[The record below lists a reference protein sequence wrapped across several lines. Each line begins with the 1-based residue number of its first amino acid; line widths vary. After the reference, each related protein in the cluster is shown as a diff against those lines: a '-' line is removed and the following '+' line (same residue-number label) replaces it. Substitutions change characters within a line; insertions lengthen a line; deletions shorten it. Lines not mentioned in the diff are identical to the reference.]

1 MSSSIRFYKSH
12 SGNSPVE
19 QYLESLDDFEAA
31 PVLAALSDISR
42 HGLKRATVQLRAI
55 RGKLW
60 ELKAGK
66 HRVFYVLLTG
76 PEMVL
81 LHACKKQSQK
91 ARRQDLALA
100 QERMKE
106 VLDSG

>member
-1 MSSSIRFYKSH
+1 MNPYIRFYKSH
-12 SGNSPVE
+12 SGSSPVE
-19 QYLESLDDFEAA
+19 QYLDSLEDSEAV
-31 PVLAALSDISR
+31 PIFAALRHIER

-66 HRVFYVLLTG
+66 HRVFYVLITG
-76 PEMVL
+76 PELVL
-81 LHACKKQSQK
+81 LHACKKQGQK